1 MLKKTLKLLIQKNL
15 LQMTSFREVHSPF
28 SNQPHCGVKKIN
40 ITFDNQKKQKYIKI
54 GNDSCLQVHEYF
66 ALSFLHSSF
75 LHSRTHIWMGGY
87 TLLWVKVNCTLLSL
101 FIIRSFLSLFFALFI
116 LSLTIFSGYFLS
128 RSLSFKLF
136 RCWSLSSARYTVP
149 LLSGS

>member
-1 MLKKTLKLLIQKNL
+1 MLMLKKTLKLLIQKNL

-75 LHSRTHIWMGGY
+75 LHSRTHIWISGF
-87 TLLWVKVNCTLLSL
+87 TLLCVKINCTFLSLLFIGFLCFKIRSLLSL
-101 FIIRSFLSLFFALFI
+101 FVALFNNI
-116 LSLTIFSGYFLS
+116 LRVFSIKE
-128 RSLSFKLF
+128 SFF
-136 RCWSLSSARYTVP
+136 QII
-149 LLSGS
+149 